1 MPPRPLTHLRRH
13 VSIAVT
19 GLLAAGLAAGLA
31 LPAAAQTGAAQSA
44 AMRTVHYLGYSF
56 EVPASW
62 PVLRLSGHRSTCVRF
77 DLHAVYLGTPGTN
90 QDCPSWLLGA
100 TEAMLIQPGAASAAR
115 TSAEDPVADEITAK
129 APGITVTAT
138 FDTDPTSIYRILASA
153 GLAAPLIVQPYP
165 ARPAA
170 ASPDSG
176 SGSGA
181 QELAGPARRQSAAR
195 AGVSSPLLPATVSN
209 DVGIGFDVCAAPSA
223 GYMRA
228 WKRDSSYSAV
238 GIYIG
243 GSDRACDQQNLT
255 PSWVRREASAG
266 WHFFLM
272 YAGPQASFGQL
283 KSPASQ
289 GTAAAKDAVVQAE
302 KLGFGPRTPL
312 YYDMEAYPA
321 ASTGPA
327 LRFLSAWTIELHKLS
342 FESGVYSS
350 SDSAVVDLARQYK
363 KGEFTMPDVIYDAL
377 WNGSRNN
384 SDSVYEAGEWTGG
397 RRIHQFS
404 GDVLETFGGDT
415 LDVDQDYLDISLPA
429 PGGTLQDS
437 PGAKS
442 ASHPGTLTYE
452 GTDHHLWA
460 ESAASGGHWSRTD
473 LGGDLTSAP
482 SVVQVG
488 ATDLDVFYRGSGGW
502 LWERTWDGRQW
513 TAARE
518 LPAMGDLGSG
528 PRAVAQ
534 PNGVIDVFWRGS
546 HDPHVWHAQYNPGH
560 GWAGPQDLGGSAG
573 SSPYPVETSS
583 GAVQVFFEGSDG
595 HLWRVARGLGQ
606 SWSGPE
612 DLGMKKLG
620 GPPHAVAL
628 PGGEVDVFWR
638 GSTSPHQ
645 IWSAE
650 LAPGRAVIGPR
661 RAGGTISGQPWPV
674 ASGGSE
680 GVLFRGTDARLW
692 LIRRSDGGTWSAPVR
707 LTGTGE
713 VATSPMVTA
722 GPHSV
727 PLEVFWMGAKSR
739 LWAAQLTLP
748 AGWGK
753 SADLGGSVQ
762 QDAANS

>member
-1 MPPRPLTHLRRH
+1 MHWRRQ
-13 VSIAVT
+13 VSLA
-19 GLLAAGLAAGLA
+19 AAGLTAAVLAAAVLA
-31 LPAAAQTGAAQSA
+31 LPAAAVISQARATAVK
-44 AMRTVHYLGYSF
+44 TVRYLGYSF

-62 PVLRLSGHRSTCVRF
+62 PVLRLRGHRSTCVRF
-77 DLHAVYLGTPGTN
+77 DLHAVYLGSPGAN

-100 TEAMLIQPGAASAAR
+100 TEAMLIQPGSRSAAR
-115 TSAEDPVADEITAK
+115 SSSENPVSDEITAQ
-129 APGITVTAT
+129 APGIAVTAT
-138 FDTDPTSIYRILASA
+138 FDTDPTSVYRILASA
-153 GLAAPLIVQPYP
+153 GLAAPLIVQPNP
-165 ARPAA
+165 ARLAAESPGPPA
-170 ASPDSG
+170 
-176 SGSGA
+176 GSGA
-181 QELAGPARRQSAAR
+181 QELTVSARSESAKAHAGPA
-195 AGVSSPLLPATVSN
+195 VSYPLLPATVSN
-209 DVGIGFDVCAAPSA
+209 DAGTGFDVCAAPSA
-223 GYMRA
+223 AYMRA
-228 WKRDSSYSAV
+228 WKRDSPYSAV

-255 PSWVRREASAG
+255 ASWVRREAAAG
-266 WHFFLM
+266 WKFFLM
-272 YAGPQASFGQL
+272 YAGPQASFGEL

-289 GTAAAKDAVVQAE
+289 GTAAAKDAIVQAE

-312 YYDMEAYPA
+312 YYDMEAYSA
-321 ASTGPA
+321 SSTGPA

-384 SDSVYEAGEWTGG
+384 SDSVYQPGEWTGG

-404 GDVLETFGGDT
+404 GDVLETYGGDT
-415 LDVDQDYLDISLPA
+415 MDVDQDYLDVSLAA
-429 PGGTLQDS
+429 PGGTLQNS
-437 PGAKS
+437 PGARS

-460 ESAASGGHWSRTD
+460 ESAGPSGHWTRTD

-488 ATDLDVFYRGSGGW
+488 SADLDVFYRGAGGW
-502 LWERTWDGRQW
+502 LWERTWNGREW
-513 TAARE
+513 LAARE
-518 LPAMGDLGSG
+518 LAAMGDLGSG

-534 PNGVIDVFWRGS
+534 PNGVVDVFWHGS
-546 HDPHVWHAQYNPGH
+546 HDPHLWHAQDNPGH
-560 GWAGPQDLGGSAG
+560 GWTGPQNLGGNLG

-583 GAVQVFFEGSDG
+583 GAVQVFFEGTDR
-595 HLWRVARGLGQ
+595 HLWRVARGLGEA
-606 SWSGPE
+606 WSGPE
-612 DLGMKKLG
+612 DLGMEKLG

-638 GSTSPHQ
+638 GSTSPHE
-645 IWSAE
+645 IWSAD
-650 LAPGRAVIGPR
+650 LVPGRAVAGPLP
-661 RAGGTISGQPWPV
+661 AGGRITGQPWPV
-674 ASGGSE
+674 ASGNSE

-692 LIRRSDGGTWSAPVR
+692 VVRRSDGGRWAAAVR

-727 PLEVFWMGAKSR
+727 PLEVFWTGSKNK
-739 LWAAQLTLP
+739 LWAAQLRLP
-748 AGWGK
+748 GNWGK
-753 SADLGGSVQ
+753 PADLGGSVQ
-762 QDAANS
+762 QDADNS